1 MEVLKA
7 YTDGDMEVTE
17 YTKDGVTVSHTIRV
31 PVRTEPIAP
40 TAPQPSIEERLETIE
55 LSAAQTQIQVD
66 YLAFMTELATMK
78 GGEK

>member
-1 MEVLKA
+1 
-7 YTDGDMEVTE
+7 MEVTE

-31 PVRTEPIAP
+31 PVRTELIAP

-55 LSAAQTQIQVD
+55 LSTAQTQIQVD